1 LFTLAHASDWHATS
15 LAGAR
20 PAQFANKRLLGWL
33 SWVHRRRRAHRPE
46 ILRALFDDVK
56 RQAPDHVAVTGDLTN
71 VSLESEFEAAAGLLA
86 ELGSP
91 NWVSVVPGNHDAYV
105 AVPRAVAWDRWS
117 HYMAS
122 DSAREA
128 DLESDEHS
136 KAPVPVDFPTV
147 RIRGPVALV
156 GVCTALPTPPG
167 FASGRVGKEQ
177 LSILAVTLAKLRAQG
192 LCRIVL
198 MHHPV
203 IDEGYTP
210 RRRLVDSA
218 ELRGVLREVGAEL
231 VLHGHGH
238 RRQIAHLPG
247 PDREIPA
254 IGVRSA
260 SHIAEP
266 GDRRAQYHLFTIEPQ
281 PEGRFGIRLS
291 TRGYYAR
298 EGHFVDEGT
307 LDL

>member
-15 LAGAR
+15 LANAR
-20 PAQFANKRLLGWL
+20 PQELANKRLLGWL
-33 SWVHRRRRAHRPE
+33 SWLHRRRRAHRPE
-46 ILRALFDDVK
+46 ILRALFDDLK

-71 VSLESEFEAAAGLLA
+71 VSLESEFEAAAALLA

-91 NWVSVVPGNHDAYV
+91 DWVSVVPGNHDAYV
-105 AVPRAVAWDRWS
+105 AVPRAVSWDLWS

-122 DSAREA
+122 DHAREA
-128 DLESDEHS
+128 ELASNEQ
-136 KAPVPVDFPTV
+136 PQTTVPVDFPSV

-156 GVCTALPTPPG
+156 GVCTAEPTPPG

-177 LSILAVTLAKLRAQG
+177 LSLLAVTLAKLGAQG
-192 LCRIVL
+192 LCRVVL
-198 MHHPV
+198 THHPV
-203 IDEGYTP
+203 VDDGYTP

-218 ELRGVLREVGAEL
+218 ALRDVLRSAGAEL

-238 RRQIAHLPG
+238 RRQIARLAG

-254 IGVRSA
+254 IGVRSG

-266 GDRRAQYHLFTIEPQ
+266 ESHRAQYHMFHIAQ
-281 PEGRFGIRLS
+281 RSRGDFGITFE
-291 TRGYYAR
+291 TRGYDPQNHR
-298 EGHFVDEGT
+298 FVDEGT
-307 LDL
+307 LEL